1 MNTDKW
7 AYKGKDHI
15 HKDMKKESKFYPNQQ
30 EEKDALDEYWD
41 DMRGGFVNEDR
52 KLTNINMDEEEPSA
66 FCNSGIKEKAEI
78 EEVMLGGGS
87 SDYYKVM
94 VDNPVSEGITF
105 DCNGIE
111 VSIEDDYAF
120 VQEPYMAE
128 CYDIIIA
135 LNLTWDEA
143 NMFKEIWRT
152 ANERNGNG
160 KPGNTP
166 LRGAEKVM
174 FFASQNLINVKLE
187 K

>member
-1 MNTDKW
+1 
-7 AYKGKDHI
+7 
-15 HKDMKKESKFYPNQQ
+15 MKKESKFYPNHQ

-41 DMRGGFVNEDR
+41 DMRGGFVNEERYNFKDA
-52 KLTNINMDEEEPSA
+52 TDT
-66 FCNSGIKEKAEI
+66 
-78 EEVMLGGGS
+78 GGS